1 LASPRTRRDAG
12 FVVVAEMDVD
22 DDVDGVKYEE
32 EHLERSTSASNV
44 DDVRRPEM
52 R

>member
-1 LASPRTRRDAG
+1 
-12 FVVVAEMDVD
+12 VVVAEMDVD
-22 DDVDGVKYEE
+22 VDVDDVEDEE
-32 EHLERSTSASNV
+32 EHLDGSTSPSDI

>member
-1 LASPRTRRDAG
+1 
-12 FVVVAEMDVD
+12 MDVD

>member
-1 LASPRTRRDAG
+1 
-12 FVVVAEMDVD
+12 MDVD
-22 DDVDGVKYEE
+22 VDVDGVKYEE
-32 EHLERSTSASNV
+32 EHLDGSTSPSNV